1 MDVRL
6 AGSGPAAEAVAAALE
21 DATGELGTA
30 VDPVRV
36 APGRVGGADLAVVV
50 GEAGGD
56 ALPAANGAARGTE
69 TTWVG
74 VELGGV
80 GGRAVAGVEAAVA
93 GFAPGICFD
102 CLRTRVAAN
111 DPETG
116 DPRPG
121 PADARLAGAVAGRAA
136 LALLA
141 GDPTRVLSTTPDGAR
156 VGGVVELP
164 HAERTVLPVPGCDCD
179 PGRER
184 GLSLA
189 HEERSLDAALERM
202 ELALDDRVGAVR
214 SVGEVESF
222 PAPYYLATL
231 SDTTG
236 FSDGAAPDHAG
247 GVDPDWNR
255 AFVKALGEALERY
268 GAAVYRTDAM
278 RSAPPG
284 AVDGAV
290 HPDRFV
296 RPADP
301 PVGDEPIPWV
311 PARDLS
317 TGEAAYLPA
326 EAARFPPPD
335 RRYFDPVTTG
345 LGLGSSTVEAV
356 LSGLYEVIERDA
368 AMLAW
373 YSTFEPLELAVDDD
387 RYAGLARRIRAEE
400 LSATAALLTV
410 DVDVPVVGAAVH
422 REGEWPRFAAAA
434 AADVDPA
441 AAAADALA
449 EAVQNWTELRSM
461 GPDGAAEEPTAIG
474 RYAETPGAAR
484 RFFEGDGPVPAGSVG
499 DDGAAD
505 LAGEA
510 ELDALVG
517 AVGDAG
523 LTPYA
528 ADLTPRD
535 VAAAGFSV
543 VRVAVPG
550 AQPLFVDVDDP
561 VFGDRARSVPADM
574 GFEADLDGPPHPF
587 P

>member
-400 LSATAALLTV
+400 LSATA
-410 DVDVPVVGAAVH
+410 
-422 REGEWPRFAAAA
+422 
-434 AADVDPA
+434 
-441 AAAADALA
+441 DALA